1 MKDNKNNLVH
11 ARTAVYNV
19 GYHFVWCVKYRRCV
33 LLGDI
38 DKRVKELLLEIAED
52 KDFLIKEMEIMPDH
66 VHVFVSA
73 HPKYSPSYLYKMLKG
88 ISARKLFIEF
98 PELKKKL
105 WKGRLWNSATY
116 TETIGHISEET
127 VLKYIKDQKSK

>member
-1 MKDNKNNLVH
+1 MQDNKNNLVH